1 MRYLLFLVTCLL
13 FATQTGAQVTDTTG
27 FDDDIDY
34 SKLGEAQGVKR
45 FATQKVL
52 NQTPNRIVSIGYE
65 YHNGFDMPDVPLGG
79 MLPAFQDIR
88 MQRVGGL
95 RAQVNIPVV
104 STNKVIWQVGAN
116 YMFSGYRLEG
126 STNNNFGKQLEA
138 NGLHTAG
145 LNTTVFK
152 PLNEKNFLILQASA
166 DLNGAFDSFSAIN
179 SKAMTYSGTA
189 IYGWKTSEKNMIGTG
204 IARTYRAGQLIY
216 VPVLFWNRTFNERWG
231 MELLLPARGHLRYNF
246 STFSIFQLG
255 FELEG
260 NQYWMAAP
268 AEPSRQLF
276 IQRGELKPR
285 VQWDKRLA
293 GFFWLSMQAGW
304 RYNWRFDV
312 MKEYD
317 ARKESLRWYEGRI
330 GNPFYFNVSLN
341 FVSP

>member
-1 MRYLLFLVTCLL
+1 MRYLLLLVTCIL
-13 FATQTGAQVTDTTG
+13 FALQSGAQVTDTTG

-45 FATQKVL
+45 YATQKVL

-65 YHNGFDMPDVPLGG
+65 YHGGFDMPDVPLGG
-79 MLPAFQDIR
+79 MLPASQDLR
-88 MQRVGGL
+88 MRRVGGL

-126 STNNNFGKQLEA
+126 STNNNFGKRLDA

-246 STFSIFQLG
+246 STFNIFQLG